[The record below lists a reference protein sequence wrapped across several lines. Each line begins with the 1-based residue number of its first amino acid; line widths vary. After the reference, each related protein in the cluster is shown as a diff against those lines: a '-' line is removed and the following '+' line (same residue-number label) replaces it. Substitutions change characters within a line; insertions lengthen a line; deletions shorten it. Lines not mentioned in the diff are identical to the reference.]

1 MRFLLSSLNKK
12 RSQSR
17 EAVISIVKY
26 ALNEVYD
33 TLNEEEKLKLLSTI
47 IEITEGRI
55 FVEFEFSVAIKR
67 LTEIHLSRGDINEAA
82 KCIQDIQIE
91 TFGSLERGYKVE
103 YILFQMQI
111 LLKKEDYI
119 RAMIVSNKINRRHL
133 NEEGL
138 EKLKFEFYELMIKY
152 YTHEEKFI
160 DASKSFKILY
170 DSIKEFEIKLEN
182 NSSNAIPQKSLANI
196 EHLVNNLSKNK
207 LFVNYVMFLSICPP
221 ELETKN
227 MFNELNLFYKKDLEQ
242 NSDMLIV
249 VKKRLSDDV
258 VYIDNNFLERFIT
271 FPIFANDVYANAEK
285 RWKLFRKFW
294 VQHNLVIFE
303 KYFSQVRM
311 EKIASMAGT
320 DIKEVE
326 TELADMVINSYIYA
340 KINRIASTVNFR
352 RRQDTGDKLNDLNS
366 DLTRMLEKLENTC
379 HLIHKENLK
388 YDIK

>member
-17 EAVISIVKY
+17 EATISIVKY

-33 TLNEEEKLKLLSTI
+33 TLNEEEKLKLLSTL

-55 FVEFEFSVAIKR
+55 FVEFEFSVAIRR
-67 LTEIHLSRGDINEAA
+67 LTEIHIQSGNINEAA

-103 YILFQMQI
+103 YILFQMKI
-111 LLKKEDYI
+111 LLMKEDYI
-119 RAMIVSNKINRRHL
+119 RVMIVSNKINKRHL

-138 EKLKFEFYELMIKY
+138 EKLKFEFFELMIRY

-170 DSIKEFEIKLEN
+170 DSIKEFKIKLEN
-182 NSSNAIPQKSLANI
+182 NSSNAISQKSLINI
-196 EHLVNNLSKNK
+196 PHLVNNVSKNK

-242 NSDMLIV
+242 NPDMLVV

-258 VYIDNNFLERFIT
+258 VKIDNNFFERFIT
-271 FPIFANDVYANAEK
+271 FPIFAKDEHANAEK
-285 RWKLFRKFW
+285 HWKLFRKYW
-294 VQHNLVIFE
+294 V
-303 KYFSQVRM
+303 
-311 EKIASMAGT
+311 
-320 DIKEVE
+320 
-326 TELADMVINSYIYA
+326 
-340 KINRIASTVNFR
+340 
-352 RRQDTGDKLNDLNS
+352 
-366 DLTRMLEKLENTC
+366 
-379 HLIHKENLK
+379 
-388 YDIK
+388 